1 VTTELFRQLEAKVG
15 KNVYYMTL
23 DNWYLSQYINIKSN
37 DIDMIISNLQTLA
50 MKVEKWKNDSLQV
63 AIRQETVQ
71 TPYGLVFFTYDKQ
84 VAENIFTNGYLIS
97 EKEDLFKNLSV
108 DSASDPSLMDVKLSL
123 PNTDTEEL
131 QDSLSDA
138 FMEIYGEGDSGEGDS
153 KESLQV
159 EVQDHLPEELF
170 DDLEEIGLSTVDGE
184 VKPEDDEDPLP
195 EDLFFDLA
203 DSAKSTV
210 ELNAR
215 SEDEEVK

>member
-1 VTTELFRQLEAKVG
+1 MG

-63 AIRQETVQ
+63 AIRQETLQ

-97 EKEDLFKNLSV
+97 EKENLFKNLSI
-108 DSASDPSLMDVKLSL
+108 DSASGPSLMDVKLSL

-131 QDSLSDA
+131 KDSLSDA
-138 FMEIYGEGDSGEGDS
+138 FMEIYGEGDS

-170 DDLEEIGLSTVDGE
+170 DDLEEIGLSTVDRE

-203 DSAKSTV
+203 ESSKSTV
-210 ELNAR
+210 EINAK
-215 SEDEEVK
+215 SEDEELK